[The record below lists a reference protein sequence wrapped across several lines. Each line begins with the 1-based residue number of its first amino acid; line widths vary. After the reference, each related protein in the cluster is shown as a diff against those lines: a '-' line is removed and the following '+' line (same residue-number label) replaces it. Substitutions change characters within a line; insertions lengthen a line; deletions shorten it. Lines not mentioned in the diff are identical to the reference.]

1 MIRQTLLTLAVLAA
15 TGCTDN
21 SARFLIETPEAAPAV
36 RVRVATVELRNVSL
50 PGYAS
55 SLEIAR
61 QQPDGTLRN
70 LPKSVWADDPV
81 RGVTLA
87 LARSLDEASTA
98 TVAAEPWPLDEPA
111 QVQVDVRIER
121 MLARADGVFDFAG
134 QYAVASRDGVIR
146 ERLQRF
152 AIERPMTGADPA
164 AIAAAS
170 GTAIAALAAEIARTL
185 AR

>member
-1 MIRQTLLTLAVLAA
+1 MIRQLLAVLAVLSA
-15 TGCTDN
+15 TGCADD
-21 SARFLIETPEAAPAV
+21 SARFLIDPPAAAAEL
-36 RVRVATVELRNVSL
+36 RARVASVEMRNVSL

-55 SLEIAR
+55 ALEIA
-61 QQPDGTLRN
+61 QQEPGGALRN
-70 LPKSVWADDPV
+70 VPKSVWADDPV
-81 RGVTLA
+81 RGVTMA

-111 QVQVDVRIER
+111 QAQVDVRVER
-121 MLARADGVFDFAG
+121 MLARADGVFAFAG

-152 AIERPMTGADPA
+152 DITVPMTGADPA

-170 GTAIAALAAEIARTL
+170 GKAISELAVLIARTL